1 MCVKPRCAT
10 YFTDV
15 KNTKVNTNTHR
26 SMTYPPYPL
35 LVGVTEE
42 EWDNWN
48 KHSYLGMGRM
58 RVGEEKGT

>member
-1 MCVKPRCAT
+1 MCKPRCAT

-15 KNTKVNTNTHR
+15 KHTKVSANTHR
-26 SMTYPPYPL
+26 NMTYPPYPL

-42 EWDNWN
+42 EWDYCN

-58 RVGEEKGT
+58 RVGGEKGT